1 MKTTRERN
9 AERLVRQGIKWERER
24 LISDE
29 LEKKRML
36 EAQKRREVELM
47 VDRTSESS
55 KSNRGR

>member
-1 MKTTRERN
+1 M
-9 AERLVRQGIKWERER
+9 RQGIKWERER